1 FFNMNTIAV
10 ATDFSAAAV
19 ESEAKLPLAERT
31 QLKQVLKEWKSLVDE
46 ARIRQ
51 GLKPDASWFI
61 DDADGTQIYRAPN
74 ETVGK
79 NYRHRDYF
87 HGRRIIYPEGNV
99 PHDVGPIVEPYVSMA
114 YPSDSAGVYRVAIT
128 VPIFSSNRDKV
139 IGVLGRSMGLEQLL
153 AAYKP
158 QIEAEGSSSQIERT
172 IALFDGHLAN
182 DAKGAPTF
190 QLLDHRW
197 LSDRK
202 LAKLDAET
210 RKQLQIDPEHAHRL
224 AQLQNRVENNPKPG
238 SAIDIDDLDRSLNY
252 QDPVGRL
259 DTARYGGTWLAAFWP
274 VGQTDWVAVVQERR
288 STAKHPVQE
297 MEMRLTQY
305 MHLGLLFCCALIGAL
320 WYFIFRVLS
329 DQSRVR

>member
-1 FFNMNTIAV
+1 
-10 ATDFSAAAV
+10 
-19 ESEAKLPLAERT
+19 
-31 QLKQVLKEWKSLVDE
+31 
-46 ARIRQ
+46 
-51 GLKPDASWFI
+51 
-61 DDADGTQIYRAPN
+61 
-74 ETVGK
+74 
-79 NYRHRDYF
+79 
-87 HGRRIIYPEGNV
+87 
-99 PHDVGPIVEPYVSMA
+99 
-114 YPSDSAGVYRVAIT
+114 
-128 VPIFSSNRDKV
+128 
-139 IGVLGRSMGLEQLL
+139 
-153 AAYKP
+153 
-158 QIEAEGSSSQIERT
+158 
-172 IALFDGHLAN
+172 LFDGHLAN
-182 DAKGAPTF
+182 DAKCDPTF

-238 SAIDIDDLDRSLNY
+238 SAIDLDDLDRSLNY

-329 DQSRVR
+329 DQSRGR